1 MYKIKR
7 KERSLK
13 MANNINIE
21 NNKGQINISNGENSI
36 KSVQTKK
43 KIINDNGTIIE
54 EIEMSST
61 TIGDKDE

>member
-1 MYKIKR
+1 
-7 KERSLK
+7 
-13 MANNINIE
+13 MADNINIE
-21 NNKGQINISNGENSI
+21 NNKGQINITNGKSSI

-43 KIINDNGTIIE
+43 KIINDNGTTIE